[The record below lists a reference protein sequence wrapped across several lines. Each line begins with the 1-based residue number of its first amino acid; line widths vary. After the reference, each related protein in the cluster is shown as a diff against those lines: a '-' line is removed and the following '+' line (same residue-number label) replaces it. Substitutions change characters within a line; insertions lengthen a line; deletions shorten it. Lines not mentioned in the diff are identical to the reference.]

1 MKQLTGRVLI
11 SEPFIQDPTFER
23 SVILMT
29 DHNEEGSVGFVL
41 NQKSDHLVNQLVP
54 DLPHIDLPV
63 FVGGPVE
70 LDGLHCIHSYS
81 SIDESVSLKK
91 NLFWSGDFGQIIEG
105 LKSGEYEQ
113 SRFKFFMGYSGWAKG
128 QLLSEISEKSWIIGD
143 IPSKIIFNNEMMDKD
158 LWKYAIRLKG
168 GKDALLANS
177 PANPLLN

>member
-1 MKQLTGRVLI
+1 MKTLKGRVLI

-41 NQKSDHLVNQLVP
+41 NQKSDHLISHLVP
-54 DLPHIDLPV
+54 DLSHIDLPV

-70 LDGLHCIHSYS
+70 LDGLHCIHSYPD
-81 SIDESVSLKK
+81 IDDSVFLKK
-91 NLFWSGDFGQIIEG
+91 ELFWSGDFGQIIEG
-105 LKSGEYEQ
+105 LKSGYYDP
-113 SRFKFFMGYSGWAKG
+113 SRFKFFMGYSGWASN
-128 QLLSEISEKSWIIGD
+128 QLESEIDEKSWIIGD
-143 IPSKIIFNNEMMDKD
+143 IPTKIIFNHEMMDKD
-158 LWKYAIRLKG
+158 LWKYAIQLKG